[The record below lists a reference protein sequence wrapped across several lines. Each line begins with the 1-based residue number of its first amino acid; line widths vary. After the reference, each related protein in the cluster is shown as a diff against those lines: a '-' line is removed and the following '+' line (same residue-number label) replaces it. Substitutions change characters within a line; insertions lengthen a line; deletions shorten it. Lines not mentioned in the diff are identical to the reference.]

1 MNTEQQ
7 DIDFAVKIARLLNEG
22 TARLDADT
30 SAKLLAVR
38 KEALAHFSETPAHAR
53 APEWVLAG
61 VQRLSTPFGG
71 NWRVGFAVLTLIV
84 KSLRMLNATM
94 HSKAC
99 LWKRGRN
106 TQSIGNMRLMLR
118 LNGWMESL
126 AMVATHTSLRT
137 TASTWIPTLNYRCKI
152 RGFHH

>member
-71 NWRVGFAVLTLIV
+71 NWRLGFAALTLVVAAAGAVVWHGLQPQGSEIAEIDEG
-84 KSLRMLNATM
+84 LLTDELPINAYLDKGFDSWAKR
-94 HSKAC
+94 HS
-99 LWKRGRN
+99 R
-106 TQSIGNMRLMLR
+106 
-118 LNGWMESL
+118 
-126 AMVATHTSLRT
+126 
-137 TASTWIPTLNYRCKI
+137 
-152 RGFHH
+152 

>member
-84 KSLRMLNATM
+84 AAAGAVVWHSLQPQGSEIAEIDEGLLTDELPINAYLDKGFDSWAKR
-94 HSKAC
+94 HS
-99 LWKRGRN
+99 R
-106 TQSIGNMRLMLR
+106 
-118 LNGWMESL
+118 
-126 AMVATHTSLRT
+126 
-137 TASTWIPTLNYRCKI
+137 
-152 RGFHH
+152 